1 MVRNSVGDLS
11 GLVMFFKVLRVCVA
25 LFLLSPLTRRVGAFQ
40 ILQKT
45 FVTHRFCIHM
55 DFLLPVG
62 AGTSDDTERERLY
75 KILSRKSFN
84 PFWVP

>member
-1 MVRNSVGDLS
+1 MVQNSVGDVS
-11 GLVMFFKVLRVCVA
+11 ELVMFFLRVHMCVA
-25 LFLLSPLTRRVGAFQ
+25 LFLLSPLSRRVGAFQ

-45 FVTHRFCIHM
+45 FVTHHFRIHM